1 MEYNNL
7 ILNALSI
14 YLNEYEC
21 SITPSQIKKVMEC
34 GVDELFAYKLLYS
47 IFFKLCKKVV
57 HKISELLFNF
67 ITLSFI
73 SLAALLVKVIAN
85 IL

>member
-21 SITPSQIKKVMEC
+21 SITPSQIKKVMEPK
-34 GVDELFAYKLLYS
+34 FASKYLYKLK
-47 IFFKLCKKVV
+47 F
-57 HKISELLFNF
+57 
-67 ITLSFI
+67 
-73 SLAALLVKVIAN
+73 
-85 IL
+85 

>member
-34 GVDELFAYKLLYS
+34 GVDELFAYKLL
-47 IFFKLCKKVV
+47 
-57 HKISELLFNF
+57 
-67 ITLSFI
+67 LSNY
-73 SLAALLVKVIAN
+73 LAIENQDIIDNALTNLGDQN
-85 IL
+85 D